1 MTEST
6 TETVTFTEENGNR
19 GQILT
24 TGFVAKTSL
33 PPNTLPRQLL
43 WGTSVG
49 ILNTVSRTA
58 LAAAALMGLA
68 GQADAAAYQHVLLI
82 SIDGMHQAD
91 LARFIASHADSTLAK
106 LSKSG
111 KIYANAETTK
121 PSDSFPGMLALV
133 TGGTPAASGIY
144 YDASWDRTLSPAGSD
159 CSKLGA
165 AADFDEAIDIDE
177 DAVDAGG
184 GIDEKKLPRDP
195 KNHCAPVWPHAYLRT
210 NTVFD
215 VVTAAGKTAAWLDK
229 HPAYDIL
236 RGRNGTGLTDFYG
249 PEIAAGAQDHDVRKT
264 EVNDDLRVAAL
275 INQIN
280 GHDHSGAHKMTV
292 PAVFGMN
299 FQAISVGQ
307 KYAGYSDTAFTPSAD
322 LAEGLAHTDKS
333 LGQIVAALKAARLYD
348 GTLLIMASKHGNSPV
363 DAKLVRQIDGK
374 GLTKAIDEAV
384 KGSLAHAT
392 LDDVGL
398 IWLNDPAQA
407 APVAAALMQRK
418 DEFGIAHVYQGEELV
433 TLWGADPAKDARV
446 PDLFIGVQP
455 GVIYTKPTNAKI
467 AEHGGFTADDTHVAL
482 LVAGRGIKPGTVA
495 DKVETRQVGP
505 TILTA
510 LGMDPNALEAVRAE
524 HTPGLPG
531 VNSIK

>member
-1 MTEST
+1 MGLFRNA
-6 TETVTFTEENGNR
+6 V
-19 GQILT
+19 I
-24 TGFVAKTSL
+24 AA
-33 PPNTLPRQLL
+33 TL
-43 WGTSVG
+43 
-49 ILNTVSRTA
+49 
-58 LAAAALMGLA
+58 LAAVPASAAS
-68 GQADAAAYQHVLLI
+68 YEHVLLI

-91 LARFIASHADSTLAK
+91 LARFIATAPTSTLALLAK
-106 LSKSG
+106 TG
-111 KIYANAETTK
+111 KIYDNAETTR

-133 TGGTPAASGIY
+133 TGGSPAGTGIY
-144 YDASWDRTLSPAGSD
+144 YDASWDRTLSPPGSD
-159 CSKLGA
+159 CSKRGG
-165 AADFDEAIDIDE
+165 AADFDEEIDIDA

-184 GIDEKKLPRDP
+184 GIDDKKLPRDP
-195 KNHCAPVWPHAYLRT
+195 RNNCQPVSPHAYLRT

-236 RGRNGTGLTDFYG
+236 RGRQGTGLADFYG

-280 GHDHSGAHKMTV
+280 GHDHTGARKMAV

-307 KYAGYSDTAFTPSAD
+307 KYAGYADAGFTPSAD
-322 LAEGLAHTDKS
+322 LAEGLAHTDRS
-333 LGQIVAALKAARLYD
+333 MGQILAALKATGLYD
-348 GTLLIMASKHGNSPV
+348 KTLLIMASKHGNSPV
-363 DAKLVRQIDGK
+363 DPTLVRKIDGK
-374 GLTKAIDEAV
+374 SLTKAIDDIA

-398 IWLNDPAQA
+398 IWLTDPAQSTA
-407 APVAAALMQRK
+407 IATALEQRK
-418 DEFGIAHVYQGEELV
+418 DELGIAHVYQGDELKR
-433 TLWGADPAKDARV
+433 LWGADPTTDARV

-455 GVIYTKPTNAKI
+455 GVIYTKPTNPKR

-482 LVAGRGIKPGTVA
+482 LIAGKAIKPGSVA
-495 DKVETRQVGP
+495 DKVETRQVAP
-505 TILTA
+505 TILAA

-524 HTPGLPG
+524 HTATLPGLPF
-531 VNSIK
+531 NP